1 METNTR
7 RNFLKGTLLA
17 GAYLGTNPLDGIAA
31 GRTAQP
37 NIVVMFTD
45 DMGFGD
51 IGIHG
56 CKDIP
61 TPNIDALAKGGVHF
75 TNGYV
80 TAPQCFPSRQGLFT
94 GQYQQRIGCSGNCY
108 HGRSKPTTS
117 MATILKQAGYTC
129 GGLGKLQGAEGLKQL
144 KGKSNPYELGR
155 MAAAF
160 IEENKAKP
168 FFLYYSPQ
176 SPHNPLRPKRE
187 SLARFENIKDEMRR
201 KYAAVVFELDQAVGI
216 MIDKLRELGLLEN
229 TLIFFINDNGGP
241 EMGGNG
247 SNASEND
254 PLKGR
259 KTELMEGGI
268 RVPFIASWKGTLP
281 AGTIYRYPVI
291 TTDVFATAVALADAK
306 LPNGFE
312 PDGVNLIPYLK
323 GENKERPHGALFW
336 MNRHA
341 RDSWWAVR
349 KGDNKLVVHNKQ
361 VMLFNLKED
370 PYEKKDL
377 SKEQPDKVSDLSSA
391 LTKWLEQMPQEVPR
405 WQPAR

>member
-1 METNTR
+1 
-7 RNFLKGTLLA
+7 
-17 GAYLGTNPLDGIAA
+17 
-31 GRTAQP
+31 
-37 NIVVMFTD
+37 
-45 DMGFGD
+45 
-51 IGIHG
+51 
-56 CKDIP
+56 
-61 TPNIDALAKGGVHF
+61 
-75 TNGYV
+75 
-80 TAPQCFPSRQGLFT
+80 
-94 GQYQQRIGCSGNCY
+94 
-108 HGRSKPTTS
+108 
-117 MATILKQAGYTC
+117 
-129 GGLGKLQGAEGLKQL
+129 
-144 KGKSNPYELGR
+144 
-155 MAAAF
+155 
-160 IEENKAKP
+160 
-168 FFLYYSPQ
+168 
-176 SPHNPLRPKRE
+176 
-187 SLARFENIKDEMRR
+187 MRR
-201 KYAAVVFELDQAVGI
+201 RYAAVVFEIDQAVGI

-241 EMGGNG
+241 EKGGNG

-254 PLKGR
+254 PLNGR

-268 RVPFIASWKGTLP
+268 RVPFIASWEGTLP

-291 TTDVFATAVALADAK
+291 AMDVFATAAAIADAK

-323 GENKERPHGALFW
+323 GEDKERPHGTLFW
-336 MNRHA
+336 MNRHG

-377 SKEQPDKVSDLSSA
+377 SREQPDKVSDLSFA